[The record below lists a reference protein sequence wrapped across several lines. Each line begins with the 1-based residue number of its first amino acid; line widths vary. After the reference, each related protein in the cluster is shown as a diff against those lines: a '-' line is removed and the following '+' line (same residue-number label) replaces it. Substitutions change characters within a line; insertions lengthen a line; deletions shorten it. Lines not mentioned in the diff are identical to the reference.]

1 MRRIIYT
8 LFTLFFLTRPVIAQ
22 ESEHLQAILS
32 HIGQGESIPFNLFS
46 QADQE
51 TTSVAEQIDLVLNQ
65 LLSLPPEL
73 RPYIFP
79 AVMDIARVPK
89 KIRTHPE
96 IAIWEGKK
104 PTVIDP
110 KYQAFADKY
119 LDDLNPNMYIYLMPR
134 GPVQTDADTPVPSA
148 DLTPVSLPL
157 PQIPRIIDSSNGY
170 PTVTSLYK
178 IPDYLRQNP
187 DRGILTL
194 WDIEHMGPGLKI
206 FEDFIADRQKR
217 NPAFK
222 SGYRALD
229 RFFTDRFQ
237 ARVNPFQEK
246 LKRIRLLGAEAEL
259 KEALQQAGWS
269 DPAVFVQTADTMAK
283 AYRAARMSLQTAIVV
298 RRYRSLK
305 PDDKLRAFFVSVF
318 QMYEALPADIRLVDK
333 NLTQVRQAF
342 IQSGNQSVLN
352 AEVLDENRK

>member
-1 MRRIIYT
+1 MHRIIYT
-8 LFTLFFLTRPVIAQ
+8 VLAFFLLIGPTTAQ
-22 ESEHLQAILS
+22 ESHNLEDILS
-32 HIGQGESIPFNLFS
+32 HIGRGESVPFNLFA

-79 AVMDIARVPK
+79 AVMDIAQVPK

-119 LDDLNPNMYIYLMPR
+119 LDDLNPNMYIFLMPR
-134 GPVQTDADTPVPSA
+134 GPVESDLPKPSA
-148 DLTPVSLPL
+148 DLSPNPLPL
-157 PQIPRIIDSSNGY
+157 SPLPRVIDSSNGY
-170 PTVTSLYK
+170 PPVQSLYRVS
-178 IPDYLRQNP
+178 DSLRQSP
-187 DRGILTL
+187 DKGILTL
-194 WDIEHMGPGLKI
+194 WDIEHMGAGLNAL
-206 FEDFIADRQKR
+206 EDFIAEKR
-217 NPAFK
+217 KHNPAFK

-237 ARVNPFQEK
+237 ARVNPFREK
-246 LKRIRLLGAEAEL
+246 LNRIRLLGAEEEL
-259 KEALQQAGWS
+259 KEVLKKAGWS
-269 DPAVFVQTADTMAK
+269 DPDTFAQTADAMAK

-305 PDDKLRAFFVSVF
+305 PDDKLKAFFVSLF
-318 QMYEALPADIRLVDK
+318 QMYEALPADIRLVHK
-333 NLTQVRQAF
+333 NLEQVRQAF